1 MSLEGVE
8 YGRSRADTAPAQLD
22 LLLEFVRETEEIP
35 GDIVE
40 VGSWKCGCSI
50 AMAASTRRKVYAFD
64 TFGGLPYGNGHGFEN
79 FSGTSY
85 YEIRTATAPYINLQL
100 VRGMHELTIPK
111 HPKSPISLI
120 YLDSDHYSSH
130 HVTLKTL
137 APLVSPGG
145 MIVFHDWTFPEV
157 QKAVHAALDLGEFEQ
172 WNREN
177 MLDMGAL
184 RRKPCSLNKLEG

>member
-1 MSLEGVE
+1 MSLEGVLH
-8 YGRSRADTAPAQLD
+8 GKSRADTAPAQLD
-22 LLLEFVRETEEIP
+22 LLLEFVTATEEIP

-50 AMAASTRRKVYAFD
+50 AMAASTNRKVYAYD
-64 TFGGLPYGNGHGFEN
+64 LFGGLPYGSGHGYEN
-79 FSGTSY
+79 FDGTSY
-85 YEIRTATAPYINLQL
+85 YEIRTATAPYPNLQL
-100 VRGMHELTIPK
+100 VRGLHELTIPK

-130 HVTLKTL
+130 HVTLKQL

-157 QKAVHAALDLGEFEQ
+157 QKAVKAVLNLGDYES

-177 MLDMGAL
+177 MLSMGAM
-184 RRKPCSLNKLEG
+184 RRKPCPLNKLEE